1 MEAAQVAP
9 RAASRNKEG
18 RAMLTRPPAPA
29 GTSSGQGSI
38 LVVEGGLTQARS
50 TGVSPQKPATRRKPV
65 KVSSFHSK
73 LPGTDRYHD
82 ESRCT
87 LGDNIEPYNKVSGT
101 GGHPKCH
108 LCKQI
113 SG

>member
-1 MEAAQVAP
+1 MA
-9 RAASRNKEG
+9 
-18 RAMLTRPPAPA
+18 
-29 GTSSGQGSI
+29 
-38 LVVEGGLTQARS
+38 
-50 TGVSPQKPATRRKPV
+50 
-65 KVSSFHSK
+65 KVPTFHSK

-82 ESRCT
+82 ESSCT

>member
-1 MEAAQVAP
+1 MQNP
-9 RAASRNKEG
+9 Q
-18 RAMLTRPPAPA
+18 
-29 GTSSGQGSI
+29 QG
-38 LVVEGGLTQARS
+38 EET
-50 TGVSPQKPATRRKPV
+50 V
-65 KVSSFHSK
+65 KVPSFHSK

-82 ESRCT
+82 ESTCT

-108 LCKQI
+108 ECKRI

>member
-1 MEAAQVAP
+1 MKV
-9 RAASRNKEG
+9 
-18 RAMLTRPPAPA
+18 PP
-29 GTSSGQGSI
+29 
-38 LVVEGGLTQARS
+38 
-50 TGVSPQKPATRRKPV
+50 
-65 KVSSFHSK
+65 FHSK
-73 LPGTDRYHD
+73 LPGIDRYHD

-87 LGDNIEPYNKVSGT
+87 LGDNIEPYNKVSGK